1 MKSIKRVHKFNDW
14 LSSVTDDTVRSA
26 IAARIE
32 RLQHGLPGDIVSV
45 GEGVLELRI
54 HLGAGWRVYY
64 IEVGNTLIL
73 LLAGG
78 TKRTQKADI
87 KRAIKMVKEM
97 RECSKASGEKHE

>member
-1 MKSIKRVHKFNDW
+1 MKSIKQVGQFSGW
-14 LSSVTDDTVRSA
+14 LGSVVDDTVRSA

-32 RLQHGLPGDIVSV
+32 RLQHGLPGDIGSV
-45 GEGVLELRI
+45 GEGVFELRI

-97 RECSKASGEKHE
+97 RERFKAGGEKHE